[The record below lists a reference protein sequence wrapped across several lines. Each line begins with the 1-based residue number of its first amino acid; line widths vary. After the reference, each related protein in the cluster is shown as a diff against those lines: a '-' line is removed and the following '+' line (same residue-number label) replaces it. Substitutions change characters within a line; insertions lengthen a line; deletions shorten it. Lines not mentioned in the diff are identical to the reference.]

1 MTLLTFEVFGT
12 PQPAGSKRAFNW
24 RARDGR
30 SGTSIVDANPKAKD
44 WKLQVAAA
52 AGAAYQG
59 ELLEGPL
66 AIEFV
71 FELPRPKGHFG
82 KRGLLVSAPI
92 CPTGKPDVLKL
103 ARAVEDALSGIVYRD
118 DSQIVDERLVKRYG
132 ERARLT
138 VRVERPWAIEEKPIA
153 PEQPLLIPPDEA
165 RLTAAKGAP

>member
-1 MTLLTFEVFGT
+1 MTPITFEVLGT

-52 AGAAYQG
+52 GGAAYQG

-66 AIEFV
+66 AVEFI

-82 KRGLLVSAPI
+82 KRGLLASAPAA
-92 CPTGKPDVLKL
+92 PTGKPDVLKL
-103 ARAVEDALSGIVYRD
+103 SRAVEDGLTGIIWRD
-118 DSQIVDERLVKRYG
+118 DSQIVCEVLVKRYG
-132 ERARLT
+132 EQARLRVT
-138 VRVERPWAIEEKPIA
+138 VQRPWAVEEKRE
-153 PEQPLLIPPDEA
+153 PEQPLLISEVA
-165 RLTAAKGAP
+165 R